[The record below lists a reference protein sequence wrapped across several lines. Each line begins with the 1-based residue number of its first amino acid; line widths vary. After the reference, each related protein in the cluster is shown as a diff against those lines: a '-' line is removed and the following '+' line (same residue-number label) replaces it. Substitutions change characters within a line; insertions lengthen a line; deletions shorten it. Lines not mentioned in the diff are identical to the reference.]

1 MSEIHPA
8 CAECAGACCENLL
21 MPIDPSF
28 MSSPVRK
35 YLRTRGEFEGDYM
48 IRLNCPCRYLTDEG
62 QCGIYTSRP
71 DVCRT
76 AAVGGAGCRAAIK
89 ANRTIPQRKAISA
102 HFTDRIDDDV
112 SRIG

>member
-1 MSEIHPA
+1 MTIHPA
-8 CAECAGACCENLL
+8 CAECKGACCETLL

-48 IRLNCPCRYLTDEG
+48 IRLNCQCRFLDDKG
-62 QCGIYTSRP
+62 QCGIYSGRP

-76 AAVGGAGCRAAIK
+76 ATVGGAMCRAAIK
-89 ANRTIPQRKAISA
+89 ANRTIPQRKAISV
-102 HFTDRIDDDV
+102 HFKDWIDDDV